1 MKINIK
7 ENAKEYLAKQIPAQ
21 SQVILTTDDGSNNY
35 SGIGATC
42 ELADKFQLVIL
53 KQPDPEFNEKLENNV
68 NYQINILPFEEYLYG
83 KGLNLDFTHG
93 RLILADNGGIID
105 SNVAVVDNRDGKPLN
120 KQHISTIGNVSC

>member
-21 SQVILTTDDGSNNY
+21 SQVILTT
-35 SGIGATC
+35 
-42 ELADKFQLVIL
+42 
-53 KQPDPEFNEKLENNV
+53 NV